1 MIHEKVIIQEKTD
14 QSEEAYMI
22 TYFWEESKELYPGQR
37 RPVIL
42 ICPGGAYRMTSDRE
56 AEGIALRF
64 MAEGY
69 HTAVLRYS
77 TAPARYPAALCQLA
91 KAVSILKEKSDDW
104 LIKKDSV
111 IVMGFSAGGH
121 LAASLGVFWNRPEL
135 FEKPELSPEQIRPAG
150 MILSYPV
157 ITSGEYGHQESFK
170 NLLGERY
177 EELKDTLSL
186 EKQVSPDTPRTFL
199 WHTMEDATVP
209 MENSLLFL
217 QALRHNGVPAEYHLF
232 PYGKHGV
239 GLGNSL
245 TAGEDGS
252 GFAPCA
258 DCWSMLAAKWLLREF
273 PWWTPG
279 REFR

>member
-1 MIHEKVIIQEKTD
+1 
-14 QSEEAYMI
+14 
-22 TYFWEESKELYPGQR
+22 
-37 RPVIL
+37 
-42 ICPGGAYRMTSDRE
+42 MTSDRE

-135 FEKPELSPEQIRPAG
+135 FEKPDLSPGQIRPAG

-258 DCWSMLAAKWLLREF
+258 DCWSTLAAKWLLREF

-279 REFR
+279 KESC

>member
-77 TAPARYPAALCQLA
+77 TAPARYPAALYQLA
-91 KAVSILKEKSDDW
+91 NAVSILKEKSDDW

-177 EELKDTLSL
+177 EELKDMLSL

-258 DCWSMLAAKWLLREF
+258 DCWSALAAKWLLREF

>member
-135 FEKPELSPEQIRPAG
+135 FEKPDLSPGQIRPAG

-258 DCWSMLAAKWLLREF
+258 DCWSALAAKWLLREF

-279 REFR
+279 KESC